1 MVLCI
6 RRPTSIRSSYVLF
19 LGQVGCLPSRLCI
32 KSVPNSTKACSE
44 VVLSMVLRTYFSHDI
59 GMKATLSNIHS
70 FCVFKVITIGNPDD

>member
-6 RRPTSIRSSYVLF
+6 RKPTSIRSGYVLF

-32 KSVPNSTKACSE
+32 KSVPNSTKAWSE
-44 VVLSMVLRTYFSHDI
+44 VMMSMVFRTYFSHDI

-70 FCVFKVITIGNPDD
+70 FCVFEVITHGKPDN